1 MADSNSAETLP
12 DRAKV
17 CNDPSG
23 LLLAG
28 DSSLSQNTGVYTN
41 LVRLAS
47 QLSSAAPTTPTK
59 TSTSTSAEV
68 SSNHHPLI
76 TLETTDAAILV
87 KEYYGGHAVAFRVPS
102 QSGTTEDASSPQE
115 K

>member
-1 MADSNSAETLP
+1 MADSSSTKSTSE
-12 DRAKV
+12 RAKV

-47 QLSSAAPTTPTK
+47 QLSSAAPAAPKK
-59 TSTSTSAEV
+59 TVASTSAEV
-68 SSNHHPLI
+68 STNHHPLI

-102 QSGTTEDASSPQE
+102 RPETAEDASSPQ